1 MTTLTFILVIGVIW
15 SVTAQRKREDILG
28 GLAAFLLLSGR
39 VPWVAYRQSATS
51 SFLATAT
58 IATRLF
64 RLLLPFVRATNHA
77 VISLPVWKRIQR
89 HASWTS
95 RARTMA
101 LPALLIPCSCC
112 SPPLL

>member
-1 MTTLTFILVIGVIW
+1 MSTFTFILVIGVI
-15 SVTAQRKREDILG
+15 SGSAAAQRKREDILG

-39 VPWVAYRQSATS
+39 VPGVAYRQSATS

-77 VISLPVWKRIQR
+77 VISLPVWKRIPTPR
-89 HASWTS
+89 KLDKPSTHDGVAGFADT
-95 RARTMA
+95 
-101 LPALLIPCSCC
+101 LLV
-112 SPPLL
+112 L